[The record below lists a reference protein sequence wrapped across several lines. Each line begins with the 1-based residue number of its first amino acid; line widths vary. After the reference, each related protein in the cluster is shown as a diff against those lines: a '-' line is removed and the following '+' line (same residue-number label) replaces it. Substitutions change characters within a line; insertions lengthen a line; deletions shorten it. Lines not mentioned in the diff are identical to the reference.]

1 MLRPGKAE
9 AVYTWLL
16 DDWPPDSN
24 ALLDR
29 FGASRKEVGA
39 PVEGARCVSSICD
52 PMSDTGEGE
61 VVRRIGTLVN
71 IARLMISML

>member
-1 MLRPGKAE
+1 M
-9 AVYTWLL
+9 
-16 DDWPPDSN
+16 N
-24 ALLDR
+24 ALSDR
-29 FGASRKEVGA
+29 FGASCEA
-39 PVEGARCVSSICD
+39 PVEEARCVSSICD